1 MRNHFRRFFS
11 KLTIVFWMVGFVS
24 ISGFAQQ
31 DVAAG
36 KTLFNAN
43 CKSCHYF
50 DKASTGPALHDVVD
64 RVPKP
69 SNEWLHKWIK
79 NNVEFRASGDAYAN
93 KIYNDYKGAAMTVF
107 GYLSDTEIDNI
118 IAYLNT
124 KPSDPQP
131 VAAGGGKPGA
141 IDAGEGQA
149 TETSNS
155 TLYFIFGAIT
165 LLVIFIGAFRQM
177 RIALQNEVNRRSGK
191 PEQEDLTFWQEAKK
205 WMGQNRRFL
214 GVCGVVLVLVGM
226 RSCWTSLWYVG
237 IYAQSNKGPYELA
250 EPGAAKDRT
259 YKPEQP
265 IKFSHKLHAG
275 DNEIACQYCHSTVE
289 KSKHAGIPTVN
300 ICMNCHK
307 GIQQGPQYGEAEIKK
322 IYAAA
327 GFDPAKMAD
336 WNPETAPQNPIKWVK
351 VHNLPDHV
359 SFSHVHHVVVGKQ
372 DCANCHGDMK
382 KMTVA
387 EQVSP
392 LTMGWCIDC
401 HRKTEVPGLV
411 ADAKTGMPANP
422 YYQQLHA
429 KLSEQY
435 KGQNVKFT
443 VDKIGG
449 LECGKCHY

>member
-1 MRNHFRRFFS
+1 MSNHFRRLIS
-11 KLTIVFWMVGFVS
+11 RLTMLFWVVGFVFS
-24 ISGFAQQ
+24 YGFAQQ

-50 DKASTGPALHDVVD
+50 DKPSTGPALHDVVD

-69 SNEWLHKWIK
+69 ANEWLHKWIK

-93 KIYNDYKGAAMTVF
+93 KIYTDNKGAAMTVF
-107 GYLSDTEIDNI
+107 GYLSDAEVDNI
-118 IAYLNT
+118 IAYLST

-131 VAAGGGKPGA
+131 VAAGGAKPGTA
-141 IDAGEGQA
+141 DSGAGEG
-149 TETSNS
+149 TETSNN

-191 PEQEDLTFWQEAKK
+191 PEQEELTFWEEAKK

-237 IYAQSNKGPYELA
+237 IYAQSNNGPYELA
-250 EPGAAKDRT
+250 VPGAAKDRT

-289 KSKHAGIPTVN
+289 KSKHAGIPSVN
-300 ICMNCHK
+300 ICMNCQI
-307 GIQQGPQYGEAEIKK
+307 GRA
-322 IYAAA
+322 
-327 GFDPAKMAD
+327 
-336 WNPETAPQNPIKWVK
+336 
-351 VHNLPDHV
+351 HV
-359 SFSHVHHVVVGKQ
+359 
-372 DCANCHGDMK
+372 
-382 KMTVA
+382 
-387 EQVSP
+387 
-392 LTMGWCIDC
+392 
-401 HRKTEVPGLV
+401 
-411 ADAKTGMPANP
+411 
-422 YYQQLHA
+422 
-429 KLSEQY
+429 
-435 KGQNVKFT
+435 
-443 VDKIGG
+443 
-449 LECGKCHY
+449 